1 MLHVSPFQSLDNTVV
16 SILFIKVSPNENQD
30 VLRGKRCLRSR
41 FHSHFVS
48 KRTNDFQ
55 ACLGAIFD
63 LLSSCSQCFRSTS
76 QNWSRLF
83 VTQLVKIRLSKK
95 NNFKMTSSNFNF
107 IDEHKMI
114 LYLCIGSYWN
124 HPCHYRF
131 LKLHT
136 LKEQRRSYAWLYVL
150 HFDKPIQAP
159 FCFFVIN
166 KPNCM
171 FSRKIKDKYH

>member
-1 MLHVSPFQSLDNTVV
+1 MFKVPFSLPFCIKTDK
-16 SILFIKVSPNENQD
+16 SISI
-30 VLRGKRCLRSR
+30 G
-41 FHSHFVS
+41 H
-48 KRTNDFQ
+48 FQ

-114 LYLCIGSYWN
+114 LYLCIG
-124 HPCHYRF
+124 
-131 LKLHT
+131 
-136 LKEQRRSYAWLYVL
+136 LY
-150 HFDKPIQAP
+150 
-159 FCFFVIN
+159 
-166 KPNCM
+166 
-171 FSRKIKDKYH
+171 